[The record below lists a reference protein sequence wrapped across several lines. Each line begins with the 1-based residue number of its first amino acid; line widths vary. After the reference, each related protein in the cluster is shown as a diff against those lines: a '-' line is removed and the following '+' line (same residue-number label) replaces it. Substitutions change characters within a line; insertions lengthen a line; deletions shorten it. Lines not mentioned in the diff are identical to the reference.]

1 MQVPVQCGRGLSA
14 LCHAAP
20 DQAQPADRHPPHA
33 QRLRGCWRPARCQET
48 SPLVTA
54 LRSEQCSTC
63 LMCAAA
69 VSKMRSSMMTSGPGC
84 CAGLC
89 LTLSDVLGGGAGS
102 PAHHL
107 SFHGPT
113 VRITCANP
121 CALQYALSWEGCLC
135 AWLVVYVLMLES
147 MSKAGTG
154 CFMHRVLQICS
165 MRCASM

>member
-1 MQVPVQCGRGLSA
+1 MGEGFQRFAMQHQIKLNRLTDILLTRNGSEAAGGLPGATGPSLSA
-14 LCHAAP
+14 ASLSY
-20 DQAQPADRHPPHA
+20 Q
-33 QRLRGCWRPARCQET
+33 G
-48 SPLVTA
+48 
-54 LRSEQCSTC
+54 STR

-69 VSKMRSSMMTSGPGC
+69 VSKKHGSVVTAGPVC

-89 LTLSDVLGGGAGS
+89 LTISDVLGGGAAS

-121 CALQYALSWEGCLC
+121 CALQYALSWEVCMC